1 MKKLQLIALS
11 LFATTGLL
19 TSCGG
24 KSGVGTDYT
33 VDMTVDTR
41 GVEIEF
47 WTSFG
52 ADVTAALETVL
63 DEFREETGIKVTH
76 TGKGGYEGLREAVS
90 LGASGQKY
98 PNVCIGYPDHFAGYI
113 NSDIQLRLDFLI
125 EHDKEIPSTRDEDEN
140 YPNFTEVDPIDMDS
154 FYKDYMNENLNLEFK
169 PDGTGYTLGL
179 PFNKSTEVMVYNK
192 TFIDWGNSKDSKIK
206 VPQTYEEI
214 ESCGEAI
221 YKLIDNVTRTFD
233 TTKKGLLDYDSNK
246 NPTKGYVLGND
257 GKAYQ
262 DDTKC
267 KEATKKDP
275 VLDLSSVS
283 SAEPFRVFSY
293 DSQANFF
300 ISLIRNYG
308 GQYTHLDKT
317 TRKGYI
323 DFNNDITKDALE
335 MVKRLSDKK
344 ILGIPA
350 TWNLQN
356 YATNAF
362 KKEETLFSISSS
374 AGAHKNVN
382 DIRYDMGVATVP
394 VKDLSNKNVISQGTN
409 LAILDK
415 GSDKEIVASWKLIK
429 YLTQKGNG
437 AFAYGAGYFPCST
450 IGMNSDIY
458 RNFLKG
464 GSASDSASD
473 KAKRASAN
481 VNADVYLNEAE
492 NWNKF
497 VDAAFVGSSLVRTEA
512 ETIIPQVI
520 DGQLSID
527 EILNNAYSNLAS
539 YVEKK

>member
-19 TSCGG
+19 TSCRG
-24 KSGVGTDYT
+24 KSGVGADYK

-41 GVEIEF
+41 GVEIDF

-63 DEFREETGIKVTH
+63 NEFKEETGIKVTH

-125 EHDKEIPSTRDEDEN
+125 EHDKEIPATREEDEN
-140 YPNFTEVDPIDMDS
+140 YPNFTEVDPIDMSS
-154 FYKDYMNENLNLEFK
+154 FYPDYMNENLNLEFK

-192 TFIDWGNSKDSKIK
+192 TFIEWGNTQDSNIK

-214 ESCGEAI
+214 ESVGDAI
-221 YKLIDNVTRTFD
+221 YKLINNVTRTFD
-233 TTKKGLLDYDSNK
+233 AKKGLLDYDANDVA
-246 NPTKGYVLGND
+246 TKGYVLGND

-262 DDTKC
+262 DDAKC
-267 KEATKKDP
+267 KAATKEDP
-275 VLDLSSVS
+275 VLDLTSIN
-283 SAEPFRVFSY
+283 ATEPFRVFSY

-308 GQYTHLDKT
+308 GEYTHLDKA

-323 DFNNDITKDALE
+323 DFNNNITKDALK
-335 MVKRLSDKK
+335 MVKKLSDKK

-374 AGAHKNVN
+374 AGAHKNV
-382 DIRYDMGVATVP
+382 DSKRYEMGVATVP
-394 VKDLSNKNVISQGTN
+394 VKDLNNKNVISQGTN

-437 AFAYGAGYFPCST
+437 TFAYGAGYFPCST
-450 IGMNSDIY
+450 TGMNSDIY
-458 RNFLKG
+458 QSFLKG
-464 GSASDSASD
+464 GSVSDNADD
-473 KAKRASAN
+473 KAKRAAAN
-481 VNADVYLNEAE
+481 VNANVYLSETE
-492 NWNKF
+492 KWNKF

-520 DGQLSID
+520 EGKLSID